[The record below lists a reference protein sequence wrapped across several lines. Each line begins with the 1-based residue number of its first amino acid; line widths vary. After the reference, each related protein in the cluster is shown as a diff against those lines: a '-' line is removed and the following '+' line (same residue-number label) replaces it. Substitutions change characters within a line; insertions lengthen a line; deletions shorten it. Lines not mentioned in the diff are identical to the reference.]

1 MLTLAAVI
9 VFVPTNDGDTG
20 PDLRLALNMML
31 IAIARTVRDYRP
43 NRRVYFGKPWG
54 RRLHSPRKG
63 GSGLRQQSLRSEQR
77 GRGFDM
83 KALLSRLTSPQDAP
97 RALQRISRRPS

>member
-63 GSGLRQQSLRSEQR
+63 GSGLRRQSSPAV
-77 GRGFDM
+77 
-83 KALLSRLTSPQDAP
+83 ALQESPITAVQCLLVHGYIIDPCTDSRL
-97 RALQRISRRPS
+97 